1 MVSLSAGARIQAI
14 RSLPMPFNERK
25 TIRLTSFAPIQSF
38 RRFRGSLAS
47 ARQHLIIWQ
56 DTLKE
61 IGGRFGTSVLSYFLF
76 LKWLLQ
82 FNLFSLIINFCFIT
96 MPQIVHAPNISSIT
110 GFRGLELLTGVGY
123 FNQTVLFYGG
133 YNGEVIV
140 SKPAYNMQLAYFFT
154 IAAYLVLCGVS
165 LIYSMSR
172 SFQKNFVL
180 ETGPVSGEAWRL
192 LCSWDF
198 SVVNEKAIQYNK
210 NNLAIQLKESLSE
223 RLQEKNKMSLSD
235 RIKHLSLHLL
245 AWLLSLGLA
254 LGSGAFSFNHNPN
267 DLRAEASTLLL
278 PVVVSLIN
286 LIVPLL
292 YSLIST
298 IESYSNPRAKIYIS
312 IIRSVILKMSI
323 LGILCF
329 YWLNFVPD
337 NISCWE
343 SFVGQ
348 SVYRLLII
356 DFIFCLL
363 GIFFGEFLQ
372 CSLARTKFYLQHR
385 ETT

>member
-1 MVSLSAGARIQAI
+1 
-14 RSLPMPFNERK
+14 
-25 TIRLTSFAPIQSF
+25 
-38 RRFRGSLAS
+38 
-47 ARQHLIIWQ
+47 
-56 DTLKE
+56 
-61 IGGRFGTSVLSYFLF
+61 
-76 LKWLLQ
+76 
-82 FNLFSLIINFCFIT
+82 
-96 MPQIVHAPNISSIT
+96 
-110 GFRGLELLTGVGY
+110 
-123 FNQTVLFYGG
+123 
-133 YNGEVIV
+133 
-140 SKPAYNMQLAYFFT
+140 
-154 IAAYLVLCGVS
+154 
-165 LIYSMSR
+165 MSR

-180 ETGPVSGEAWRL
+180 ETGPISGGAWRL

-198 SVVNEKAIQYNK
+198 K
-210 NNLAIQLKESLSE
+210 

-254 LGSGAFSFNHNPN
+254 LGSGAGIYFLGTDPELAFSFNHNPN

-337 NISCWE
+337 NISVGCWE

-363 GIFFGEFLQ
+363 GIFFGEFL
-372 CSLARTKFYLQHR
+372 RK
-385 ETT
+385 